1 MHNTKGSLAYRFC
14 PQETSILH
22 FSRDPPPT
30 HPPTHLGNVKNIYRY
45 FWQRYRFLMFLI
57 SELRY
62 TAAIKIVSTKHKVV
76 CAQNLVSDTIL
87 LYKQYK
93 FCEKQKELT
102 DKCQTKVI
110 LYPFPRCFQDKCRIF
125 PRRVT
130 DKRHSRQPS
139 PYHHHHH
146 L

>member
-1 MHNTKGSLAYRFC
+1 
-14 PQETSILH
+14 
-22 FSRDPPPT
+22 
-30 HPPTHLGNVKNIYRY
+30 
-45 FWQRYRFLMFLI
+45 MFLI

-62 TAAIKIVSTKHKVV
+62 IAAIKIVSTKHNVV
-76 CAQNLVSDTIL
+76 CTQNLVSDTIL

-110 LYPFPRCFQDKCRIF
+110 LYPFPRCFQDKYRIF

-139 PYHHHHH
+139 PLPPPPPPLNVQLTFLVGKIDMCGFAKGNVELMKKTYFHCHDLVHYPK
-146 L
+146 